1 MDNIIDTFNI
11 NKETINNKQIL
22 KLSIETDNDEELDI
36 ILKKKKLIEMCYNLT
51 NIEYNEILNIIDND
65 NCTYSSNSNG
75 VFVNLSNI
83 EDFTINKIYSFLKF
97 TKQKKE
103 ELKEKES
110 YLENFKK
117 TINKPENISIK
128 KTIKIEKNTE
138 DNYIEILTDNYD
150 EINYDDYLCFSSDD
164 ENILKNKKK

>member
-1 MDNIIDTFNI
+1 
-11 NKETINNKQIL
+11 
-22 KLSIETDNDEELDI
+22 
-36 ILKKKKLIEMCYNLT
+36 MCYNLT

>member
-1 MDNIIDTFNI
+1 
-11 NKETINNKQIL
+11 
-22 KLSIETDNDEELDI
+22 
-36 ILKKKKLIEMCYNLT
+36 MCYNLT

-164 ENILKNKKK
+164 ENVLKNKKK

>member
-164 ENILKNKKK
+164 ENVLKNKKK